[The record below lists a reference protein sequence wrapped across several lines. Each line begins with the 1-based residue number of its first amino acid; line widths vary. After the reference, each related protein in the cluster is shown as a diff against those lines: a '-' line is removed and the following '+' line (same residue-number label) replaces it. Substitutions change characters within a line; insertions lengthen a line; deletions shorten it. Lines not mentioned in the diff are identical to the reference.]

1 MVLKSWS
8 ASHVKP
14 KVLVRWRCQ
23 DGRSG
28 EDWHSSRLVV
38 SGLSCFPSSNAFHS
52 RPLRPLLH
60 QHRQS
65 PELWKWGA
73 QSINCFASNIQYT
86 RTSGTYKH
94 INLICSIGGRGL
106 GSSHREHAC
115 VCVHDKSLKHPRK
128 LLKRPVSLV
137 KYF

>member
-38 SGLSCFPSSNAFHS
+38 SGLYPVFLLPMRFIPGRSGRCCINIGRVQNFGSGAPNQLIVLLQTFNIRERQAPTNTSTSSVALEAGVWVLPIES
-52 RPLRPLLH
+52 MP
-60 QHRQS
+60 
-65 PELWKWGA
+65 
-73 QSINCFASNIQYT
+73 
-86 RTSGTYKH
+86 
-94 INLICSIGGRGL
+94 
-106 GSSHREHAC
+106 
-115 VCVHDKSLKHPRK
+115 VCVHEKSLKHPRK